1 MGVRID
7 RRDVLRHVGLGGA
20 AALVSG
26 AALAADL
33 PGLIT
38 GVKPFANEPLVAI
51 NPPPALPATPIATA
65 PAAPAGLDPQLFARA
80 KAALERHRP
89 SLRHTDRIGI
99 ADFTQA
105 SREQRFHVVDLASG
119 QVSSHFVAHGRGSD
133 TGHTGYVERFSND
146 FGSNATSNGAY
157 STADFYQGKYGLS
170 MKVDGLD
177 PTNDNALGRA
187 IVVHS
192 AWYAEADMIPIH
204 GKLGRSEGC
213 FAFGSASHFEVMRQ
227 LADGRLIYADKIA

>member
-1 MGVRID
+1 MGANFN
-7 RRDVLRHVGLGGA
+7 RRDMLRNVGLGGA

-33 PGLIT
+33 PGLL
-38 GVKPFANEPLVAI
+38 GSQKPFLNEPLVPL
-51 NPPPALPATPIATA
+51 NPPPPASVTVVAPTSAPMGIDPALFT
-65 PAAPAGLDPQLFARA
+65 RA
-80 KAALERHRP
+80 KQALERHRP

-99 ADFTQA
+99 VDFAKA
-105 SREQRFHVVDLASG
+105 SREARFHVVDLASG
-119 QVSSHFVAHGRGSD
+119 QVASHFVAHGRGSD
-133 TGHTGYVERFSND
+133 TGHTGYLEQFSNA

-157 STADFYQGKYGLS
+157 RTADFYHGKYGLS

-177 PTNDNALGRA
+177 WTNNNALGRA

-192 AWYAEADMIPIH
+192 AWYAEQDMIALH

-213 FAFGSASHFEVMRQ
+213 FAFGRDSHFEVMRQ

>member
-1 MGVRID
+1 MSFN
-7 RRDVLRHVGLGGA
+7 RRDMLRNLGLGGA

-33 PGLIT
+33 PGLIAGQKALT
-38 GVKPFANEPLVAI
+38 SEPLVPVTPVATV
-51 NPPPALPATPIATA
+51 PANVASM
-65 PAAPAGLDPQLFARA
+65 PAAPVGVDPALFARA
-80 KAALERHRP
+80 KDALERHRN
-89 SLRHTDRIGI
+89 SLRHTDKIGVV
-99 ADFTQA
+99 DFSKA
-105 SREQRFHVVDLASG
+105 SREARFHVVDLANG
-119 QVSSHFVAHGRGSD
+119 QVASHFVAHGRGSD
-133 TGHTGYVERFSND
+133 TGHTGFLEQFSNA

-157 STADFYQGKYGLS
+157 SSGDFYQGKYGLS

-177 PTNDNALGRA
+177 WTNNNALGRA

-192 AWYAEADMIPIH
+192 AWYAEQDMIALH

-213 FAFGSASHFEVMRQ
+213 FAFGQQSHFEVMRQ